1 MSTHD
6 YTPDQALELL
16 IQRVNDKN
24 PTLAVEVRAA
34 VNAGRDIQAT
44 EQVRKRGGKMKSLSF
59 RRTVPFSTEQALEVA
74 LEALK
79 AHFVEQPLFGNSVLD
94 DMAQSAFGVVEA
106 GSQQTPSKQVLPK
119 PQGQGEQKAVEIEL
133 RTETQLLS
141 DTHMVTTQEDTFR
154 IARVSADLIEGQ
166 KTNIRKLRELFNFNE
181 ER

>member
-1 MSTHD
+1 MSKHD

-16 IQRVNDKN
+16 IQKVNERN
-24 PTLAVEVRAA
+24 PALAVEVRAA
-34 VNAGRDIQAT
+34 VNAGRDVQET

-79 AHFVEQPLFGNSVLD
+79 AHFVEQPLFANSVLD

-106 GSQQTPSKQVLPK
+106 GSQQSPSKQTILK
-119 PQGQGEQKAVEIEL
+119 AQGRGEQKAVEIEL

-141 DTHMVTTQEDTFR
+141 DTHMATTQPDTFR
-154 IARVSADLIEGQ
+154 IGRVPAELIEDQ
-166 KTNIRKLRELFNFNE
+166 KTNVRKLRELFNFNE

>member
-1 MSTHD
+1 MSKHD

-16 IQRVNDKN
+16 IQKVNERN
-24 PTLAVEVRAA
+24 PALAVEVRAA
-34 VNAGRDIQAT
+34 VNAGRDVQET

-79 AHFVEQPLFGNSVLD
+79 AHFVEQPLFANSVLD

-106 GSQQTPSKQVLPK
+106 GSQQTQSKQTVLK
-119 PQGQGEQKAVEIEL
+119 AQGRGEQKTVEIEL

-141 DTHMVTTQEDTFR
+141 DTHLVRTQPDSFR
-154 IARVSADLIEGQ
+154 IGRVPAELIEDQ
-166 KTNIRKLRELFNFNE
+166 KTNVRKLRELFNFNE